1 MYLLS
6 LQLLMGHTVPIT
18 VQFVIVLYLY
28 IFLLDLYFLAIL
40 LCFFIYRL
48 IVLRLCNKF
57 LNLLCMDTTI
67 IKEYHLFG
75 LIWQS
80 GKRNLLN
87 IRLSFIHIRQ
97 DIAQLSPSVCL

>member
-1 MYLLS
+1 MYYLTTNKNEIEYYKEKSDLL
-6 LQLLMGHTVPIT
+6 LKKAKPLME
-18 VQFVIVLYLY
+18 
-28 IFLLDLYFLAIL
+28 
-40 LCFFIYRL
+40 IYRES
-48 IVLRLCNKF
+48 N
-57 LNLLCMDTTI
+57 